1 MLMAPDESPD
11 LAALLGM
18 RRHLSIVH
26 HLPGRIRVRLGPSL
40 WGHAACFDRDL
51 FQNLLDRLEGIRDVR
66 VNKAVASVII
76 DYDPHL
82 VPPDDW
88 ETLVRGDATAAGDV
102 LKHWLDRYGQL
113 LRNTFNE
120 KE

>member
-1 MLMAPDESPD
+1 MLMALDEPLD
-11 LAALLGM
+11 LATLLGL

-26 HLPGRIRVRLGPSL
+26 HMPGRIRLRLGPSL
-40 WGHAACFDRDL
+40 WGSASRLDRDL
-51 FQNLLDRLEGIRDVR
+51 FQGLLDHLDGIHDVR

-76 DYDPHL
+76 EYDPHR

-102 LKHWLDRYGQL
+102 LKHWLARYGRL
-113 LRNTFNE
+113 IRNTLNE

>member
-1 MLMAPDESPD
+1 MAPGQSAD

-40 WGHAACFDRDL
+40 WGGAARFDRDL

-66 VNKAVASVII
+66 VNKAVASVVIE
-76 DYDPHL
+76 YDPDQ

-88 ETLVRGDATAAGDV
+88 ETLVRGDAAAAGDV
-102 LKHWLDRYGQL
+102 LKQWLDRYGQL